1 MQKEEIK
8 DCKRWM
14 WIHQRLLRYALMK
27 DIVVVD
33 IFGKFIIGIIG
44 IVLSS
49 VTLVYCEGYFL
60 GYKILDF

>member
-1 MQKEEIK
+1 MEIIK
-8 DCKRWM
+8 FYLALRRDDIAVYLADEKGVTD
-14 WIHQRLLRYALMK
+14 RL
-27 DIVVVD
+27 
-33 IFGKFIIGIIG
+33 FIIGIID

>member
-1 MQKEEIK
+1 MK

-14 WIHQRLLRYALMK
+14 WIQQRLLRYALMK